1 MFDKLIS
8 IIAPH
13 TCLVCGKE
21 GSLLCAWCAPDAI
34 LPLPERCYR
43 CNVISR
49 DSAVCKKCRRNS
61 PLQYVWVSGQY
72 ADTAKELVRRL
83 KFVRA
88 KAAVTVIAERMVES
102 IPDLPPATIITYI
115 PAATSRVRVR
125 GYDQSRLLAKE
136 IAKRRKLMHTTL
148 LVRHGQTR
156 QVGADRKHRIKQA
169 AKNYSVRPSS
179 LLPGSTVLII
189 DDILTTGAT
198 LESAAK
204 LLKNAGAKHVYAAV
218 FAKK

>member
-13 TCLVCGKE
+13 TCLVCGSE
-21 GSLLCAWCAPDAI
+21 GSLLCRWCAPDAV

-43 CNVISR
+43 CSAVSR

-61 PLQYVWVSGQY
+61 PLQYVWIRGQY
-72 ADTAKELVRRL
+72 SGTAKELIRRL

-88 KAAVTVIAERMVES
+88 KAAASTVAEMMYES
-102 IPDLPPATIITYI
+102 LPDLPKTTIITYI
-115 PAATSRVRVR
+115 PTATSRIRLR
-125 GYDQSRLLAKE
+125 GYDQSKLLAKE
-136 IAKRRKLMHTTL
+136 IAKRRGLRYSTL

-169 AKNYSVRPSS
+169 AKNYSVRQSS

-204 LLKNAGAKHVYAAV
+204 LLKNAGAKHVYGAV